1 MVVRPGS
8 GPCLRCVFPEAPS
21 PGELPTCDT
30 AGVLGPAASA
40 IASLQVI
47 SATKVLVGGSDEITL
62 TSIDFWA
69 NRFRTIDVS
78 QARRTDCVCC
88 GRHGFE
94 FLNAAGRG
102 ATTQFCGRNAVQVR
116 GQGNVDLNV
125 LARRLESVGRV
136 ERGAYFLKY
145 WPREQA
151 GMQLTVFPDGR
162 TVVQGVNDPATA
174 RSITA
179 RYVGV

>member
-1 MVVRPGS
+1 MAVKPGA
-8 GPCLRCVFPEAPS
+8 GPCLRCIFREAPS

-47 SATKVLVGGSDEITL
+47 SAIKVLMGDSDELAL

-69 NRFRTIDVS
+69 NRFGAIDVS

-88 GRHGFE
+88 GRHEFA
-94 FLNAAGRG
+94 FLNAVCGG
-102 ATTQFCGRNAVQVR
+102 ATTQLCGRNAVQVR
-116 GQGNVDLNV
+116 GQGKVDLNV
-125 LARRLESVGRV
+125 LAGRLEAVGPV
-136 ERGAYFLKY
+136 ERGAYFLKF
-145 WPREQA
+145 WPRE
-151 GMQLTVFPDGR
+151 GTGLQLTVFPDGR

-179 RYVGV
+179 RYVGS